1 MDVRIEDCSV
11 GIQGHRGKPQTSHLL
26 ATASPMRAPYVPSP
40 SQHLSVQRLDGRHCT
55 LRCCGCEACP
65 VLEALNPI
73 SALAP
78 ASIAVFQSMGATT

>member
-1 MDVRIEDCSV
+1 MESN
-11 GIQGHRGKPQTSHLL
+11 GIQGHHGTPQTNQLL
-26 ATASPMRAPYVPSP
+26 AVASPMDALLWPYPSRHRRRAAA
-40 SQHLSVQRLDGRHCT
+40 RRHHFT
-55 LRCCGCEACP
+55 VMFCGCSACP

>member
-1 MDVRIEDCSV
+1 MRIEDCSV
-11 GIQGHRGKPQTSHLL
+11 GIQGHRGKPQMSHLL
-26 ATASPMRAPYVPSP
+26 VAASPMDAPYSRTRPSTAA
-40 SQHLSVQRLDGRHCT
+40 VQRPDGRHRT

>member
-1 MDVRIEDCSV
+1 MGIDQMESN
-11 GIQGHRGKPQTSHLL
+11 GIQGHRGKPQTNQLL
-26 ATASPMRAPYVPSP
+26 AAASPMCAPYSRTRPSTVA
-40 SQHLSVQRLDGRHCT
+40 VQRPDGRHCT
-55 LRCCGCEACP
+55 LRCCGGAACP